1 MDIVILGSEM
11 EVYLNL
17 VGKKEILDLP
27 ILGWILKRL
36 GHIGIDRKNKDK
48 AIGSLDKAG
57 REIEKH
63 QKSLGISPE
72 GTRRRKAS
80 TNDFSLNIQP
90 FKKGPFHLAKQTSVQ
105 ILPVLIL
112 GAHRLWPPNQ
122 IFTSPGHV
130 ILKYCP
136 IITSQ

>member
-63 QKSLGISPE
+63 
-72 GTRRRKAS
+72 
-80 TNDFSLNIQP
+80 
-90 FKKGPFHLAKQTSVQ
+90 
-105 ILPVLIL
+105 
-112 GAHRLWPPNQ
+112 
-122 IFTSPGHV
+122 
-130 ILKYCP
+130 
-136 IITSQ
+136 